1 MIPRQDL
8 IALRFGDG
16 LPHPAKAPADPA
28 AMLAALS
35 APDAMLAAYPRPGL
49 TQALAFQREGNRL
62 AKEVRKNKSEAGKQ
76 AARELRQNTQRAQYD
91 GLRAALARAV
101 DTPDGFRERLVR
113 FWADHFTVRAKSRP
127 QTLLPGA
134 FVDEAIR
141 PNIAA
146 TFPAMLRA
154 ATLHPA
160 MLYFLDQNTSTGPN
174 SRVGK
179 RRDRGLNENL
189 AREVIELHT
198 LGVGGSYTQAD
209 VTQMAELL
217 TGLTVTDEDGF
228 LFRPEMAEPG
238 AETVLGTTYDGKG
251 TDPILAVLDDI
262 ALRPD
267 TARHI
272 ARKLA
277 VHFVSDDPDP
287 AMVDAMARAFADTGG
302 DLPAVYR
309 AMLDSDAAWDG
320 TLHKA
325 RQPVDF
331 VIAALRGLG
340 VTGEQIMAFEY
351 PRIRNILFDPMAVM
365 GQPWQNPRGP
375 DGWPEA
381 EVHWITPQ
389 LLAARVTWAMQ
400 MPDRLLRRLPDPPEF
415 AARVLGQG
423 ADGRVTWAA
432 ARAETV
438 PEGIAVVL
446 SSPGFNRR

>member
-16 LPHPAKAPADPA
+16 LPQPDKAPTDPA
-28 AMLAALS
+28 AMVAGLSSPDTMLS
-35 APDAMLAAYPRPGL
+35 AFPRPTL
-49 TQALAFQREGNRL
+49 AEALVFQREGSRL
-62 AKEVRKNKSEAGKQ
+62 AKEVRKNKSEAGKR
-76 AARELRQNTQRAQYD
+76 AAKELRQQTQWAQYD
-91 GLRAALARAV
+91 GLRAAVARAV
-101 DTPDGFRERLVR
+101 DSPDGFRERLVR
-113 FWADHFTVRAKSRP
+113 FWADHFTVRAKNRP
-127 QTLLPGA
+127 QTLFPGA

-146 TFPAMLRA
+146 TFPQMLRA

-198 LGVGGSYTQAD
+198 LGVGGTYSQAD

-238 AETVLGTTYDGKG
+238 AETVLGVTYDGKG

-272 ARKLA
+272 AHKLA

-287 AMVDAMARAFADTGG
+287 AMVDAMTRAFADTGG
-302 DLPAVYR
+302 DLPSVYR

-325 RQPVDF
+325 RQPIDF

-340 VTGEQIMAFEY
+340 VTGQQIMAFEY
-351 PRIRNILFDPMAVM
+351 PRVRNILFDPMAVM

-381 EVHWITPQ
+381 ENFWITPQ

-400 MPDRLLRRLPDPPEF
+400 MPDRLVKRLPDPPDF
-415 AARVLGQG
+415 AARVLGEG